1 MPKEKIVVICPGRG
15 SYSRDTSG
23 YLGKNLFN
31 PIKNFIHQIE
41 TNRKQEKLL
50 GLLELDSMPFKS
62 SIHMKGENASAL
74 IFACSLNDYLSID
87 QNKYEIV
94 GITGNSMGWY
104 SALALGESLS
114 NQHAYELINTMGSMM
129 KDKIIGGQLIYPFI
143 NDEWQTNK
151 KTKKNIMHEI
161 KKANAYV
168 SIFLGGYF
176 VIGGDQK
183 SLDILKKRLPPID
196 NYPFQIPYHGAF
208 HTPLLVSI
216 SEESYSKIQSSNFKQ
231 PTIPLIDGRGKIWS
245 EYSTHPKDLYH
256 YTLGTQVTTSYDFTR
271 SITVALKEFCP
282 DRLVVL
288 GPGNTLGGV
297 VGQILIENSWNNI
310 DSKQVF
316 QLAQQKNPFLISMSL
331 SDQREIVSK

>member
-1 MPKEKIVVICPGRG
+1 MSKEKIVVICPGRG
-15 SYSRDTSG
+15 SYSRETSG
-23 YLGKNLFN
+23 YLSKNLSN
-31 PIKNFIHQIE
+31 PTKNFIDKLE
-41 TNRKQEKLL
+41 TNRKQEKSLSP
-50 GLLELDSMPFKS
+50 LELDLIPFKS
-62 SIHMKGENASAL
+62 SIHMKGENASTL

-94 GITGNSMGWY
+94 SFAGNSMGWY
-104 SALALGESLS
+104 SALALGGSLS

-129 KDKIIGGQLIYPFI
+129 KDKVIGGQLIYPFV
-143 NDEWQTNK
+143 NEEWQTNNKIK
-151 KTKKNIMHEI
+151 KIIIREI

-168 SIFLGGYF
+168 SIFLGGYL
-176 VIGGDQK
+176 VIGGSQK
-183 SLDILKKRLPPID
+183 SLDILKITLPQID
-196 NYPFQIPYHGAF
+196 DYPYQIPYHGAF

-216 SEESYSKIQSSNFKQ
+216 SEESYSKIKLSNFKK
-231 PTIPLIDGRGKIWS
+231 PAIPLIDGRGKIWS
-245 EYSTHPKDLYH
+245 EYSTNPQDLYH
-256 YTLGTQVTTSYDFTR
+256 YTLGAQVTTPYDFTR

-310 DSKQVF
+310 NSKKVF